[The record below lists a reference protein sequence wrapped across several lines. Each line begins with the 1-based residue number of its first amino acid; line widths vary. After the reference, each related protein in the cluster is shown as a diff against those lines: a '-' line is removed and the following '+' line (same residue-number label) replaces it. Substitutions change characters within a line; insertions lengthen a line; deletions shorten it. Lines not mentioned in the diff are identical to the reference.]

1 MLAPAPDPARVA
13 WLKGCEYAHRGLH
26 GAGRVENSR
35 AAFVAAIEAGM
46 GIECDIQRSR
56 DDQPMVFHD
65 WDFARLLGR
74 SDQGADLAAAD
85 WRALR
90 YADGEAPM
98 SLPELL
104 DLLAGRVALLIEIK
118 SRRGYDVA
126 LSCRRVVEA
135 LRGYW
140 KRLST
145 RPAFLAALAAQ
156 ERAGVEQGSGEPAL
170 YLRTG

>member
-1 MLAPAPDPARVA
+1 MSLGDSSLAPAPDPARVA
-13 WLKGCEYAHRGLH
+13 WLKGREYAHRGLH
-26 GAGRVENSR
+26 GPGRVENSR

-56 DDQPMVFHD
+56 DGWPMVFHD

-74 SDQGADLAAAD
+74 PDKGADLAAEE

-104 DLLAGRVALLIEIK
+104 DLVAGRVPLLIEIK

-135 LRGYW
+135 LRG
-140 KRLST
+140 
-145 RPAFLAALAAQ
+145 
-156 ERAGVEQGSGEPAL
+156 
-170 YLRTG
+170 